1 MVASTVCNFFVVFR
15 DFSSRFNSMFAIK
28 TLKRLA
34 GFFIVGHSISLQYL
48 VDKEQSMGKIY
59 WFRNK
64 LSNFNAE
71 VN

>member
-1 MVASTVCNFFVVFR
+1 M
-15 DFSSRFNSMFAIK
+15 FNSMLTIK

-34 GFFIVGHSISLQYL
+34 GFFIVKHSISLQYL

-59 WFRNK
+59 WFQNK

>member
-1 MVASTVCNFFVVFR
+1 M
-15 DFSSRFNSMFAIK
+15 FNSMLTIK

-34 GFFIVGHSISLQYL
+34 GFFIVRHSISLQNL

-59 WFRNK
+59 WFQNK